1 MKRSLI
7 KILSID
13 GHYLTEQTSQF
24 VYKEIRTWF
33 SDVFGKNI
41 TFEECQ
47 KAIYEY
53 PFDLFTLHLNNPYQV
68 WFMASNQGSE
78 LFNSE
83 LEGVDVCEF
92 IMYKLIWGSILR
104 EDEYFLKLY
113 ESINKVKLSIAEFRR
128 VEIEFERIA
137 GFNLSIE
144 ETSKVEILKF

>member
-24 VYKEIRTWF
+24 VYKEIRSWF
-33 SDVFGKNI
+33 SDVFDKDL

-47 KAIYEY
+47 NAIYEY
-53 PFDLFTLHLNNPYQV
+53 PFDLFTLHINNPYQV
-68 WFMASNQGSE
+68 WFMVSNHGSE
-78 LFNSE
+78 LFSSE
-83 LEGVDVCEF
+83 LEGIDVCEF
-92 IMYKLIWGSILR
+92 FMHKLTWGSISR

-113 ESINKVKLSIAEFRR
+113 GSINKVKLSIAEFRR

-137 GFNLSIE
+137 GLNLSIE